1 MEFGDP
7 RAVNQSTVSLVIDS
21 LGNLKG
27 VPTEQFLPPERHTNF
42 KQYSN
47 ICTFFSFKGLTPPRT
62 YIFTYNLLLSIL
74 INLVKGK

>member
-7 RAVNQSTVSLVIDS
+7 RAVNQSTVSLVI
-21 LGNLKG
+21 GRATFKG
-27 VPTEQFLPPERHTNF
+27 VRPTEQFLPPERHTNF